1 MFTQY
6 IASIRGIKSKHT
18 STVFAGFLF
27 FVFIRVSSNLRSSY
41 TQIVKIYIIIIIIN
55 ALSYIRAV
63 KFIGR
68 GITRVESKTKLCW
81 ASEKYV
87 FSFSSQLTAQMQT
100 IACAFR
106 LQLAFILLVYL

>member
-18 STVFAGFLF
+18 STVLAGFLF

-41 TQIVKIYIIIIIIN
+41 THIVKIISSFAYV
-55 ALSYIRAV
+55 RAV

-68 GITRVESKTKLCW
+68 GITRVESRTKLCW
-81 ASEKYV
+81 ASEKGV
-87 FSFSSQLTAQMQT
+87 F
-100 IACAFR
+100 
-106 LQLAFILLVYL
+106 LLN